1 MGEAARLLN
10 KRRRSGKNNPEV
22 IFLKGQY
29 Q

>member
-1 MGEAARLLN
+1 MGEAARLRG
-10 KRRRSGKNNPEV
+10 KRRRSGKNDSGV